1 MAQNKKQKKSS
12 AQQKSSPAR
21 TGWLTP
27 VAIAAAFVLFL
38 AVGTLLASRLSG
50 EKSQAGKPPQGSA
63 PADQD
68 LVIATSELS
77 QEAKFYP
84 IDIDGTRLEVV
95 AVKAPDNTI
104 RTAFNTCQIC
114 YSSGYGYY
122 EQQGDALVCQ
132 NCGNRFAMSQVE
144 VESGGCN
151 PWPIFDE
158 NKTVSDDSITISYEY
173 LKEAKV
179 LFANWKSAT

>member
-1 MAQNKKQKKSS
+1 MAQNKKHRKN
-12 AQQKSSPAR
+12 AAPDRA
-21 TGWLTP
+21 GWLAP
-27 VAIAAAFVLFL
+27 VAIASAFVLLL
-38 AVGTLLASRLSG
+38 AVGTLLATRLGGGKG
-50 EKSQAGKPPQGSA
+50 EAGKPQGSA

-77 QEAKFYP
+77 QDARFYP

-104 RTAFNTCQIC
+104 RTAFNTCQVC
-114 YSSGYGYY
+114 YGSGYGYY
-122 EQQGDALVCQ
+122 EQQGESLVCQ

-144 VESGGCN
+144 IESGGCN

-158 NKTVSDDSITISYEY
+158 NKTVSADSITISYEY

-179 LFANWKSAT
+179 LFANWKTAS